1 MLNFINDDGILDER
15 IDIVVSKL
23 SELWIIYDNLK
34 VKSIEII
41 NKIKECYDYN
51 DRNIFFNNLEVLL
64 YVMDFYRNQIIF
76 FEKKYTEY
84 YLIISSDI
92 ALRTIFLNIWAK
104 EIDSFLKKQ
113 TDFKI
118 ISNNH
123 LGIFDNSGNSKNT
136 FKVFFK
142 NKLQ

>member
-76 FEKKYTEY
+76 FEKKYTE
-84 YLIISSDI
+84 
-92 ALRTIFLNIWAK
+92 
-104 EIDSFLKKQ
+104 
-113 TDFKI
+113 
-118 ISNNH
+118 
-123 LGIFDNSGNSKNT
+123 
-136 FKVFFK
+136 
-142 NKLQ
+142 